1 MAGRRTRFDS
11 SQLAGKISMLR
22 KLEKVL
28 YTAQTRT
35 TGGRDGAGKSSDG
48 ALDVTLSSPGSGKPG
63 TNPEQLF
70 GVGYSACFMGAM
82 QLVGAAMKIKLPQD
96 AAVDTSVSLGRT
108 EDDTAYGLAVTLAV
122 SLPGLDRAQA
132 QQVVDGAHL
141 ACPYSHATRG
151 NIEVAITL
159 V

>member
-1 MAGRRTRFDS
+1 MV
-11 SQLAGKISMLR
+11 R

-35 TGGRDGAGKSSDG
+35 TGGRDGAGRSSDG
-48 ALDVTLSSPGSGKPG
+48 ALDVTLSPPGSGKPG

-82 QLVGAAMKIKLPQD
+82 QIVGAAQKIRLPAD
-96 AAVDTSVSLGRT
+96 TAVDACVSLGRT
-108 EDDTAYGLAVTLAV
+108 ENDTVYGLAVTLSV

-132 QQVVDGAHL
+132 QRLVDGAHQ

-151 NIEVAITL
+151 NIDVTIRL

>member
-1 MAGRRTRFDS
+1 MTRP
-11 SQLAGKISMLR
+11 
-22 KLEKVL
+22 LEKVL
-28 YTAQTRT
+28 YTAHTHT
-35 TGGRDGAGKSSDG
+35 TGGRDGAGSSSDG
-48 ALDVTLSSPGSGKPG
+48 ALDVKLSSPGSGKPG

-82 QLVGAAMKIKLPQD
+82 QIVGAAQKIKLPPE
-96 AAVDTSVSLGRT
+96 AAVDASVSLGRT
-108 EDDTAYGLAVTLAV
+108 QNDSAYGLAVTLAV

-132 QQVVDGAHL
+132 QQLVDGAHQ

-151 NIEVAITL
+151 NIDVTITL

>member
-1 MAGRRTRFDS
+1 MT
-11 SQLAGKISMLR
+11 R

-28 YTAQTRT
+28 YTAHTHT
-35 TGGRDGAGKSSDG
+35 TGGRDGAGSSSDG
-48 ALDVTLSSPGSGKPG
+48 ALNVKLSSPGSGKPG

-82 QLVGAAMKIKLPQD
+82 QIVGAAQKIKLPVD
-96 AAVDTSVSLGRT
+96 TAVDASVSLGRT
-108 EDDTAYGLAVTLAV
+108 ENDTAYGLAVTLSV

-132 QQVVDGAHL
+132 QQLIDGAHQ

-151 NIEVAITL
+151 NIEVTINLA
-159 V
+159 

>member
-1 MAGRRTRFDS
+1 MA
-11 SQLAGKISMLR
+11 R
-22 KLEKVL
+22 KLEKIL
-28 YTAQTRT
+28 YTAHTHT

-48 ALDVTLSSPGSGKPG
+48 ALDVTLSPPGSGKPG

-82 QLVGAAMKIKLPQD
+82 QIVGAARKIRLPSET
-96 AAVDTSVSLGRT
+96 AVDASVSLGRT
-108 EDDTAYGLAVTLAV
+108 ESDTAYGLAVTLSV
-122 SLPGLDRAQA
+122 SLPGLDRGQA
-132 QQVVDGAHL
+132 QLLVDGAHQ

-151 NIEVAITL
+151 NIDVTIEL

>member
-1 MAGRRTRFDS
+1 MTRP
-11 SQLAGKISMLR
+11 
-22 KLEKVL
+22 LEKIL
-28 YTAQTRT
+28 YTAHTHT

-48 ALDVTLSSPGSGKPG
+48 ALDVTLSPPGPGKPG

-82 QLVGAAMKIKLPQD
+82 QIVGAAQKIRLP
-96 AAVDTSVSLGRT
+96 AATAVDASVSLGRT
-108 EDDTAYGLAVTLAV
+108 ENDTAYGLAVTLSV
-122 SLPGLDRAQA
+122 SLPGLDREQA
-132 QQVVDGAHL
+132 QLLVDGAHQ

-151 NIEVAITL
+151 NIVVTIEL

>member
-1 MAGRRTRFDS
+1 MAR
-11 SQLAGKISMLR
+11 Q
-22 KLEKVL
+22 LEKIL
-28 YTAQTRT
+28 YTAHTHT

-48 ALDVTLSSPGSGKPG
+48 ALDVTLSPPGSGKPG

-82 QLVGAAMKIKLPQD
+82 QIVGAAQKIRLPAD
-96 AAVDTSVSLGRT
+96 TAVDAGVSLGRT
-108 EDDTAYGLAVTLAV
+108 ESDTAYGLAVTLAV
-122 SLPGLDRAQA
+122 SLPGLDREQA
-132 QQVVDGAHL
+132 QQLIDGAHQ

-151 NIEVAITL
+151 NIDVTISL

>member
-1 MAGRRTRFDS
+1 MA
-11 SQLAGKISMLR
+11 R
-22 KLEKVL
+22 KLEKIL
-28 YTAQTRT
+28 YTAHTHT

-48 ALDVTLSSPGSGKPG
+48 ALDVTLSPPGSGKPG

-82 QLVGAAMKIKLPQD
+82 QIVGAAQKIRLPAD
-96 AAVDTSVSLGRT
+96 TAVDASVSLGRT
-108 EDDTAYGLAVTLAV
+108 ENDTVYGLAVTLSV

-132 QQVVDGAHL
+132 QRLVDGAHQ

-151 NIEVAITL
+151 NIDVTIRL

>member
-1 MAGRRTRFDS
+1 MTHSAKGFT
-11 SQLAGKISMLR
+11 MTR

-28 YTAQTRT
+28 YTAHTHT
-35 TGGRDGAGKSSDG
+35 TGGRDGAGRSSDG
-48 ALDVTLSSPGSGKPG
+48 ALDVKLSSPGSGKPG

-82 QLVGAAMKIKLPQD
+82 QIVGAAQKIKLPVD
-96 AAVDTSVSLGRT
+96 TAVDASVSLGRT
-108 EDDTAYGLAVTLAV
+108 ENDTAYGLAVTLSV

-132 QQVVDGAHL
+132 QQLIDGAHQ

-151 NIEVAITL
+151 NIEVTINLA
-159 V
+159 

>member
-1 MAGRRTRFDS
+1 
-11 SQLAGKISMLR
+11 MLR
-22 KLEKVL
+22 RAVAQRTILATVLAVAVLGSTLLGTFALLLTSSEQRALE
-28 YTAQTRT
+28 
-35 TGGRDGAGKSSDG
+35 
-48 ALDVTLSSPGSGKPG
+48 VTLSSPGSSKPG

-70 GVGYSACFMGAM
+70 GVGYSACFTGAM
-82 QLVGAAMKIKLPQD
+82 QLVAAAMKIKLPVD
-96 AAVDTSVSLGRT
+96 TAVDASVSLGRT
-108 EDDTAYGLAVTLAV
+108 ENDSAYGLAVNLAV

-132 QQVVDGAHL
+132 QEVVDGAHQ

>member
-1 MAGRRTRFDS
+1 MARH
-11 SQLAGKISMLR
+11 
-22 KLEKVL
+22 LEKIL
-28 YTAQTRT
+28 YTAHTHT

-48 ALDVTLSSPGSGKPG
+48 ALDVTLSPPGSGKPG

-82 QLVGAAMKIKLPQD
+82 QIVGAAQKIRLPAD
-96 AAVDTSVSLGRT
+96 TAVDAGVSLGRT
-108 EDDTAYGLAVTLAV
+108 ESDTAYGLAVTLAV
-122 SLPGLDRAQA
+122 SLPGLDREQA
-132 QQVVDGAHL
+132 QQLIDGAHQ

-151 NIEVAITL
+151 NIDVTISL

>member
-1 MAGRRTRFDS
+1 M
-11 SQLAGKISMLR
+11 IR

-28 YTAQTRT
+28 YTAHTHT
-35 TGGRDGAGKSSDG
+35 TGGRDGAGSSSDG
-48 ALDVTLSSPGSGKPG
+48 ALDVTLSPPGSGKPG

-82 QLVGAAMKIKLPQD
+82 QIVGAAQKIKLP
-96 AAVDTSVSLGRT
+96 AGTAVDASVSLGRT
-108 EDDTAYGLAVTLAV
+108 ENDTAYGLAVTLSV

-132 QQVVDGAHL
+132 QQLIDGAHQ

-151 NIEVAITL
+151 NIEVTIDLA
-159 V
+159 

>member
-1 MAGRRTRFDS
+1 MV
-11 SQLAGKISMLR
+11 R

-28 YTAQTRT
+28 YTAHTHT

-48 ALDVTLSSPGSGKPG
+48 ALEVTLSSPGSGKPG

-82 QLVGAAMKIKLPQD
+82 QLVAAAMKIKLPVD
-96 AAVDTSVSLGRT
+96 TAVDASVSLGRT
-108 EDDTAYGLAVTLAV
+108 ENDSAYGLAVNLAV
-122 SLPGLDRAQA
+122 SLPGMDRAQA
-132 QQVVDGAHL
+132 QEVVDGAHQ